1 MALWGD
7 ERDNSTKENK
17 FGAGKLSGAQL
28 LVKFLESKGVKQIY
42 GIPGAAILP
51 IYDAVLAGGEIKSY
65 NVRHEQTAVFMAD
78 GYYRAT
84 GKIGVCACTS
94 GPGATNFLTGL
105 YSAYADSI
113 PLIAITGQ
121 VPKGLIG
128 KDAFQEAPIVEMAR
142 PVTKGAYLIKHAGEL
157 LTLLPEAWNKAT
169 TGRRGPILLDFPL
182 DVQKSEIEIDID
194 QWLKEAPVESPA
206 ESPAEVRL
214 DSPVKREQEIEE
226 VIKLLRSARMPILLA
241 GGGVVLSGAW
251 KELYELA
258 ELLRIPVVSTLMG
271 KDAFPNDHPLY
282 AGMIGTICHTPLGN
296 KTLLDSDLVI
306 NLGGRFSD
314 RTTGDLAAFTGGRKF
329 IHVNID
335 ARELNRKISSEIA
348 IRSDLKVFLGRLYA
362 RLKEASTT
370 PVAYPWNLEKLNYE
384 KKIYSRQTDFDTF
397 PMKPQRAIVELRQNL
412 QRDAIV
418 THDCGISQILSSQ
431 LFEAYEPRT
440 YLITGRAGT
449 MGWGL
454 GAAMA
459 AKLAY
464 PERQCVNLVG
474 DGSLGM
480 SISDLS
486 TAAKHNIPVI
496 VYLLNNSLFG
506 LIRQQQNMFYNK
518 RWISTDLHYNN
529 PEGNHY
535 RGIDFVA
542 TAKGMGLGAELIQ
555 DPKEIGNALDRA
567 FSAKKPYLI
576 ELTVDPNAMCSVSGD
591 GTLDGI
597 IENI

>member
-7 ERDNSTKENK
+7 EKENSIHEK
-17 FGAGKLSGAQL
+17 TSRTKINGAQL
-28 LVKFLESKGVKQIY
+28 LVRFLESKGVSQLY

-51 IYDAVLAGGEIKSY
+51 VYDAVRENGLIKSY

-105 YSAYADSI
+105 YCAYADSI

-121 VPKGLIG
+121 VPRSLIG
-128 KDAFQEAPIVEMAR
+128 KDAFQEAPVVEMAK
-142 PVTKGAYLIKHAGEL
+142 PVTKGAYLIKDVNDLPRL
-157 LTLLPEAWNKAT
+157 LTEAWNKAT
-169 TGRRGPILLDFPL
+169 TGKRGPILLDFPL
-182 DVQKSEIEIDID
+182 DVQKSEIEIDLE
-194 QWLKEAPVESPA
+194 QWLG
-206 ESPAEVRL
+206 AEVAEASAARS
-214 DSPVKREQEIEE
+214 DAPAVSSKEIAD
-226 VIKLLRSARMPILLA
+226 VIGLLKSARRPILLA
-241 GGGVVLSGAW
+241 GGGVKLAGVW
-251 KELYELA
+251 QELA
-258 ELLRIPVVSTLMG
+258 EIAELLGVPVVSTLMG

-296 KTLLDSDLVI
+296 KTLLESDLVI

-314 RTTGDLAAFTGGRKF
+314 RTTGDLQAFTGERKF

-335 ARELNRKISSEIA
+335 AAELNRQVKSEAA
-348 IRSDLKVFLGRLYA
+348 IQADLKDFLPRL
-362 RLKEASTT
+362 
-370 PVAYPWNLEKLNYE
+370 VAGIMETRKSIPNYPWDIDKLNAE
-384 KKIYSRQTDFDTF
+384 KKKYSRQTDFDTF
-397 PMKPQRAIVELRQNL
+397 PMKPQRAIAELRRYL
-412 QRDAIV
+412 SRDAIV

-431 LFEAYEPRT
+431 LFEAYEPGT
-440 YLITGRAGT
+440 YLITGRAGN

-480 SISDLS
+480 SLADLS
-486 TAAKHNIPVI
+486 TAVKHNIPII
-496 VYLLNNSLFG
+496 VYLLNNSLLG

-529 PEGNHY
+529 PLAKHY

-542 TAKGMGLGAELIQ
+542 TAKGMGMCAELIQ
-555 DPKEIGNALDRA
+555 DPGEIGSALERA
-567 FSAKKPYLI
+567 FAANKPYLI
-576 ELTVDPNAMCSVSGD
+576 ELTIDPNAMCSVSGD

>member
-7 ERDNSTKENK
+7 ERKNGTKENT
-17 FGAGKLSGAQL
+17 GQTRITGAQL
-28 LVKFLESKGVKQIY
+28 MVRFLESKGISQIY

-51 IYDAVLAGGEIKSY
+51 VYDAVLGGGQIKSY

-78 GYYRAT
+78 GYYRTT

-121 VPKGLIG
+121 VPRSLIG
-128 KDAFQEAPIVEMAR
+128 RDAFQEAPIVQMAK
-142 PVTKGAYLIKHAGEL
+142 PVTKAAYLIENIND
-157 LTLLPEAWNKAT
+157 LPKMLHEAWHLAT
-169 TGRRGPILLDFPL
+169 SGRKGPILFDFPL
-182 DVQKSEIEIDID
+182 DAQKSEIEIDLD
-194 QWLKEAPVESPA
+194 EWLK
-206 ESPAEVRL
+206 
-214 DSPVKREQEIEE
+214 QEIPFQDVPAPSHKEIE
-226 VIKLLRSARMPILLA
+226 QVLEQLKKARMPILLV
-241 GGGVVLSGAW
+241 GGGIQLAEAW

-258 ELLRIPVVSTLMG
+258 EMLGIPVVSTLMG

-296 KTLLDSDLVI
+296 KILLESDLVI

-314 RTTGDLAAFTGGRKF
+314 RTTGDLTAFTDGRQF

-335 ARELNRKISSEIA
+335 ANELNRQVKTELA
-348 IRSDLKVFLGRLYA
+348 IHSDLKEFLQRLCA
-362 RLKEASTT
+362 RLKEDSCEPDSKAKFS
-370 PVAYPWNLEKLNYE
+370 YPWDIDNLNVEKSR
-384 KKIYSRQTDFDTF
+384 YSRQTDFDTF
-397 PMKPQRAIVELRQNL
+397 PMKPQRAIAELRNHL

-431 LFEAYEPRT
+431 LYEAYDPRT

-480 SISDLS
+480 SLADLA

-496 VYLLNNSLFG
+496 IYLLNNSLFG
-506 LIRQQQNMFYNK
+506 LIRQQQNMFYDK

-529 PEGNHY
+529 SESSHY
-535 RGIDFVA
+535 KGIDFVT
-542 TAKGMGLGAELIQ
+542 TAKGLGLGAELIQ
-555 DPKEIGNALDRA
+555 DPKEIGPALERA
-567 FSAKKPYLI
+567 LAANKPYLI
-576 ELTVDPNAMCSVSGD
+576 ELTIDPTAMCSVSGD

>member
-7 ERDNSTKENK
+7 ERENSTVKAQKNQTK
-17 FGAGKLSGAQL
+17 ITGAQL
-28 LVKFLESKGVKQIY
+28 LVKFLESKGVKQLY

-51 IYDAVLAGGEIKSY
+51 VYDAVLEGGAIKSY

-84 GKIGVCACTS
+84 GEIGVCACTS

-121 VPKGLIG
+121 VPNGLIG
-128 KDAFQEAPIVEMAR
+128 KDAFQEAPMVEMAR
-142 PVTKGAYLIKHAGEL
+142 PVTKGSYLIKDVNEMPNL
-157 LTLLPEAWNKAT
+157 LTEAWTKAT
-169 TGRRGPILLDFPL
+169 TGKRGPILLDFPL
-182 DVQKSEIEIDID
+182 DVQKAEIEIDVE
-194 QWLKEAPVESPA
+194 QWLQQESTVEKNAEA
-206 ESPAEVRL
+206 
-214 DSPVKREQEIEE
+214 REEDIEK
-226 VIKLLRSARMPILLA
+226 VIDLLKTAHMPILLV
-241 GGGVVLSGAW
+241 GGGIVLSGAW
-251 KELYELA
+251 KELHELA
-258 ELLRIPVVSTLMG
+258 EILNIPVVSTLMG

-314 RTTGDLAAFTGGRKF
+314 RTTGDLASFTGERKF
-329 IHVNID
+329 VHVNID
-335 ARELNRKISSEIA
+335 AQELNRQVKSEIA
-348 IRSDLKVFLGRLYA
+348 VQSDLKAFLEKLCA
-362 RLKEASTT
+362 RLKQKTSASIT
-370 PVAYPWNLEKLNYE
+370 YPWDIGKLSDE
-384 KKIYSRQTDFDTF
+384 RKIYSRQTDFDTF
-397 PMKPQRAIVELRQNL
+397 PMKPQRAIVELRNHL
-412 QRDAIV
+412 ERDAIV

-464 PERQCVNLVG
+464 PERQCINLVG

-480 SISDLS
+480 SLSDLA
-486 TAAKHNIPVI
+486 TAAKHNIPIVI
-496 VYLLNNSLFG
+496 YLLNNSLLG
-506 LIRQQQNMFYNK
+506 LIRQQQNLYYNK

-529 PEGNHY
+529 NEASHY

-542 TAKGMGLGAELIQ
+542 TAKGLGLGAELVQ
-555 DPKEIGNALDRA
+555 DPKEIGNALERA
-567 FSAKKPYLI
+567 FAAKKPYLI
-576 ELTVDPNAMCSVSGD
+576 ELTVDPTAMCSVSGD

>member
-7 ERDNSTKENK
+7 EKENSAQQRTGCK
-17 FGAGKLSGAQL
+17 KITGAQL
-28 LVKFLESKGVKQIY
+28 LVRFLESKGVSQLY
-42 GIPGAAILP
+42 GIPGAAVLP
-51 IYDAVLAGGEIKSY
+51 VYDAVLEGGKIKSY

-105 YSAYADSI
+105 YCAYADSI

-121 VPKGLIG
+121 VPCSLIG
-128 KDAFQEAPIVEMAR
+128 RDAFQEAPIVEMAG
-142 PVTKGAYLIKHAGEL
+142 PVTKGAYLIRDVRDIPGILH
-157 LTLLPEAWNKAT
+157 EAWEKAT

-182 DVQKSEIEIDID
+182 DVQKSEIEIDLET
-194 QWLKEAPVESPA
+194 WLQ
-206 ESPAEVRL
+206 AEVP
-214 DSPVKREQEIEE
+214 SPKNPEASDEEIEN
-226 VIKLLRSARMPILLA
+226 VITLLKYARLPILLA
-241 GGGVVLSGAW
+241 GGGVKLARAS
-251 KELYELA
+251 KELFHLA
-258 ELLRIPVVSTLMG
+258 ELLGIPVVSTLMG

-306 NLGGRFSD
+306 NVGGRFSD
-314 RTTGDLAAFTGGRKF
+314 RTTGDLASFTGSRKF

-335 ARELNRKISSEIA
+335 PRELNRQVKSELA
-348 IRSDLKVFLGRLYA
+348 IHSDLKVFLQKLIA
-362 RLKEASTT
+362 RVKQTATLTGG
-370 PVAYPWNLEKLNYE
+370 YPWDIDKLSYE
-384 KKIYSRQTDFDTF
+384 KKKYSRQTDFDTF
-397 PMKPQRAIVELRQNL
+397 PMKPQRAIAELRSHL
-412 QRDAIV
+412 ERDAIV

-431 LFEAYEPRT
+431 LFEAYNPGT
-440 YLITGRAGT
+440 YLITGRAGN

-464 PERQCVNLVG
+464 PDRQCVNLVG

-480 SISDLS
+480 SLADLS
-486 TAAKHNIPVI
+486 TAAKHNIAVVI
-496 VYLLNNSLFG
+496 YLLNNSLLG

-529 PEGNHY
+529 YEAKHY
-535 RGIDFVA
+535 RGVDFVA

-567 FSAKKPYLI
+567 FSSQRPYLI
-576 ELTVDPNAMCSVSGD
+576 ELTVDPTAMCSVSGD

>member
-1 MALWGD
+1 MALWEEKREKSNREK
-7 ERDNSTKENK
+7 ERGPAT
-17 FGAGKLSGAQL
+17 LSGAQL
-28 LVKFLESKGVKQIY
+28 LVRFLESKGIEQIF

-51 IYDAVLAGGEIKSY
+51 VYDAVREGGRIKSY

-84 GKIGVCACTS
+84 GKVGVCACTS

-105 YSAYADSI
+105 YSASADSI

-121 VPKGLIG
+121 VPNGLLG

-142 PVTKGAYLIKHAGEL
+142 PVTKAAYLLRDVQEL
-157 LTLLPEAWNKAT
+157 PALLPEIWEKVT
-169 TGRRGPILLDFPL
+169 SGRGGPVLLDFPL
-182 DVQKSEIEIDID
+182 DVQKSLLEIDLEE
-194 QWLKEAPVESPA
+194 WLKKISLPQEE
-206 ESPAEVRL
+206 EDNFRL
-214 DSPVKREQEIEE
+214 AAAGCEE
-226 VIKLLRSARMPILLA
+226 ELTQVIKLLESARRPVLIA
-241 GGGVVLSGAW
+241 GGGIVLACAW
-251 KELYELA
+251 Q
-258 ELLRIPVVSTLMG
+258 ELLELTEMLGVPVVSTLMG

-296 KTLLDSDLVI
+296 KTLLEADLVI
-306 NLGGRFSD
+306 NLGGRFAD
-314 RTTGDLAAFTGGRKF
+314 RTTGELGAFTGGRKF

-335 ARELNRKISSEIA
+335 PRELNRQFKSEVA
-348 IRSDLKVFLGRLYA
+348 VQADLKVFLKALNA
-362 RLKEASTT
+362 RLKSVFSRPANY
-370 PVAYPWNLEKLNYE
+370 AWDLEKLAYE
-384 KKIYSRQTDFDTF
+384 KVIYSRETDFDTF
-397 PMKPQRAIVELRQNL
+397 PMKPQRAIVELRRHL
-412 QRDAIV
+412 ERDAIV

-431 LFEAYEPRT
+431 LFEAYCPRT

-480 SISDLS
+480 SLADLA
-486 TAAKHNIPVI
+486 TAAKHNIPVVI
-496 VYLLNNSLFG
+496 YLLNNSLLG
-506 LIRQQQNMFYNK
+506 LIRQQQNMFYSK

-529 PEGNHY
+529 KENNHY
-535 RGIDFVA
+535 RGIDFV
-542 TAKGMGLGAELIQ
+542 TVAKGLGLGAELVQ
-555 DPKEIGNALDRA
+555 DPTEIGNALERG
-567 FSAKKPYLI
+567 FSAHRPYLI
-576 ELTVDPNAMCSVSGD
+576 ELTIDPNAMCSVSGD

>member
-1 MALWGD
+1 MALWG
-7 ERDNSTKENK
+7 EEENSMREKHLATTKIT
-17 FGAGKLSGAQL
+17 GAEL
-28 LVKFLESKGVKQIY
+28 LVKFLECKGVQQIY

-51 IYDAVLAGGEIKSY
+51 VYDAVLAGGVIKSY

-84 GKIGVCACTS
+84 GKVGVCACTS

-105 YSAYADSI
+105 YSSYADST

-121 VPKGLIG
+121 VPRGLIG

-142 PVTKGAYLIKHAGEL
+142 PVTKGAYLIREVNDL
-157 LTLLPEAWNKAT
+157 LTLLPEVWKMAT
-169 TGRRGPILLDFPL
+169 TDRRGPILLDFPL
-182 DVQKSEIEIDID
+182 DVQKSEIEVDFE
-194 QWLKEAPVESPA
+194 QWLKQEIPVEPIPEA
-206 ESPAEVRL
+206 A
-214 DSPVKREQEIEE
+214 DDDIEE
-226 VIKLLRSARMPILLA
+226 VINLIKFARMPILLV
-241 GGGVVLSGAW
+241 GGGIVLAEAW

-258 ELLRIPVVSTLMG
+258 EILGAPVVSTLMG

-306 NLGGRFSD
+306 NLGGRFAD
-314 RTTGDLAAFTGGRKF
+314 RTTGDLAVFTGKRKF
-329 IHVNID
+329 IHVNVD
-335 ARELNRKISSEIA
+335 VKELNRQVKSEIA
-348 IRSDLKVFLGRLYA
+348 IQSDLKYFIGKLCV
-362 RLKEASTT
+362 RLKETMSVPLTFLWDIA
-370 PVAYPWNLEKLNYE
+370 KLNYE
-384 KKIYSRQTDFDTF
+384 KKVNSRQTDFDTF
-397 PMKPQRAIVELRQNL
+397 PMKPQRAIMELRNNL
-412 QRDAIV
+412 ERDAIV

-431 LFEAYEPRT
+431 LFEAYDPRT

-459 AKLAY
+459 AKLAFPY
-464 PERQCVNLVG
+464 RQCVNLLG

-480 SISDLS
+480 SLADLA
-486 TAAKHNIPVI
+486 TAAKHNIPVVI
-496 VYLLNNSLFG
+496 YLLNNSLLG
-506 LIRQQQNMFYNK
+506 LIRQQQNLYYSK

-529 PEGNHY
+529 NEGNHY

-555 DPKEIGNALDRA
+555 DPKEIGDALDRA

-576 ELTVDPNAMCSVSGD
+576 ELIVDPTAMCSVSSD

-597 IENI
+597 MENI